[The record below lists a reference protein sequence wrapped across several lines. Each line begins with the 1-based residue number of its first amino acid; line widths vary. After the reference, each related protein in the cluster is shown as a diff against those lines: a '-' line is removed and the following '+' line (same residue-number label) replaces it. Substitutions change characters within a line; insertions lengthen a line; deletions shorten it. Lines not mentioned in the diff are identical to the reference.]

1 MTEMRMIMH
10 KHYSIDELEKTNF
23 WHRLEPEGVDFHY
36 VYNNERKYAYFTPN
50 NNNKNESVD
59 YMEKITAL
67 ARVRKINNYKR
78 TIFKRKIVSA
88 ILDETKIWLPEI
100 QRYIN
105 NFIGFDSYT
114 TNTRINSYGF
124 FKKPLNHPIYDP
136 QPVLEEHEL
145 LVIDTIGEQK
155 ED

>member
-1 MTEMRMIMH
+1 MTETRMIMH
-10 KHYSIDELEKTNF
+10 KHYSIDELEKTHF

-50 NNNKNESVD
+50 SKTQFVV
-59 YMEKITAL
+59 YIEKYSEL
-67 ARVRKINNYKR
+67 ARVRKMNNYKR

-88 ILDETKIWLPEI
+88 ILDKTKIWLPEI

-124 FKKPLNHPIYDP
+124 FKKPLNHNPIDDP
-136 QPVLEEHEL
+136 PPMLEEHEL
-145 LVIDTIGEQK
+145 LAIDTIGEQE

>member
-1 MTEMRMIMH
+1 MTETRMIMY

-36 VYNNERKYAYFTPN
+36 VYNNERKYVYFTPN
-50 NNNKNESVD
+50 SKTEFVD
-59 YMEKITAL
+59 YVEKYSQL
-67 ARVRKINNYKR
+67 ARVRKMNNYKR

-88 ILDETKIWLPEI
+88 ILNKTKIWLPEI

-105 NFIGFDSYT
+105 NFVGFDSYST
-114 TNTRINSYGF
+114 ITKINSYGF
-124 FKKPLNHPIYDP
+124 FRKPLNRDPFNDP

-145 LVIDTIGEQK
+145 LAIDTIGEQ
-155 ED
+155 EDD

>member
-1 MTEMRMIMH
+1 MTETRMIMY
-10 KHYSIDELEKTNF
+10 KHYSIDELEKTQF

-36 VYNNERKYAYFTPN
+36 VYNKERKYVYFTPN
-50 NNNKNESVD
+50 SQTEFID
-59 YMEKITAL
+59 YVEKHSEL
-67 ARVRKINNYKR
+67 ARVRKMNNYRR

-88 ILDETKIWLPEI
+88 ILNKTKIWLPEI

-114 TNTRINSYGF
+114 TKTKINSYGF
-124 FKKPLNHPIYDP
+124 FIKPLNCDSFNDP
-136 QPVLEEHEL
+136 PHALEEHEL
-145 LVIDTIGEQK
+145 LAIDTIGEQE

>member
-1 MTEMRMIMH
+1 MTETRMIMH

-23 WHRLEPEGVDFHY
+23 WHRLEPEGVDFRY
-36 VYNNERKYAYFTPN
+36 VYNKERKYVYFTPN
-50 NNNKNESVD
+50 SQTEFID
-59 YMEKITAL
+59 YVEKHSEL
-67 ARVRKINNYKR
+67 ARVRKMNNYRR

-88 ILDETKIWLPEI
+88 ILNKTKIWLPEI

-114 TNTRINSYGF
+114 TNTRISCYGL
-124 FKKPLNHPIYDP
+124 FKKPLNRHPFDDP
-136 QPVLEEHEL
+136 PPVLEDHEV
-145 LVIDTIGEQK
+145 LVIDNIGEQN

>member
-1 MTEMRMIMH
+1 MTETRMIMH

-36 VYNNERKYAYFTPN
+36 VYNNEHKYAYFTPN
-50 NNNKNESVD
+50 SKTQFVNYV
-59 YMEKITAL
+59 EKYSEL
-67 ARVRKINNYKR
+67 ARVRKMNNYKR

-88 ILDETKIWLPEI
+88 ILDKTKIWLPEI

-105 NFIGFDSYT
+105 NFIGFDSYST
-114 TNTRINSYGF
+114 KTKINSYGF
-124 FKKPLNHPIYDP
+124 FRKPLNHHPINDP
-136 QPVLEEHEL
+136 PPMLEEHEL
-145 LVIDTIGEQK
+145 LVIDNTGEQK

>member
-1 MTEMRMIMH
+1 MTETRMIMH

-36 VYNNERKYAYFTPN
+36 VYNKERKYVYFTPN
-50 NNNKNESVD
+50 SQTQFVD
-59 YMEKITAL
+59 YVEKYSEL
-67 ARVRKINNYKR
+67 ARVRKMNNCKR

-88 ILDETKIWLPEI
+88 ILDKTKIWLPEI

-124 FKKPLNHPIYDP
+124 FKKPLNRHPIDDP
-136 QPVLEEHEL
+136 PPMLEEHEL
-145 LVIDTIGEQK
+145 LAIDTIGEQE

>member
-1 MTEMRMIMH
+1 MTETRMIMH

-50 NNNKNESVD
+50 SKTQFVD
-59 YMEKITAL
+59 YVEKYSEL
-67 ARVRKINNYKR
+67 ARVRKMNNYKR

-88 ILDETKIWLPEI
+88 ILDKTKIWLPEI

-124 FKKPLNHPIYDP
+124 FKKTLNRHPIDDP
-136 QPVLEEHEL
+136 MPMLEEHEL
-145 LVIDTIGEQK
+145 LAIDTIGEQE

>member
-1 MTEMRMIMH
+1 MTETRMIMY

-36 VYNNERKYAYFTPN
+36 VYNNERKYVYFTPN
-50 NNNKNESVD
+50 SKTEFVD
-59 YMEKITAL
+59 YIEKYSQL
-67 ARVRKINNYKR
+67 ARVRKMNNYKR

-88 ILDETKIWLPEI
+88 ILNKTKIWLPEI

-105 NFIGFDSYT
+105 NFIGFDSYST
-114 TNTRINSYGF
+114 ITKINSYGF
-124 FKKPLNHPIYDP
+124 FRKPLNRDPFNDP

-145 LVIDTIGEQK
+145 LAIDTIGEQ
-155 ED
+155 EDD